1 MTMNLETNNLEKENK
16 MATPKQK
23 MPTGERPKQLSSL
36 AKTVKSKTGVNAS
49 EAASRAGK
57 VRNITNQ
64 ASTVGRSDANGLA
77 LKKAYSPSQAKNT
90 VKPTSAKY
98 NFEKEAAK
106 FIGGAAKA
114 NMKLPGEVVKIIKMH
129 GSQMAKDL
137 KKGYNKK

>member
-1 MTMNLETNNLEKENK
+1 
-16 MATPKQK
+16 MATPKPK
-23 MPTGERPKQLSSL
+23 APLPSNYETSGKAPKRKFMPEKGDPITPKKSV
-36 AKTVKSKTGVNAS
+36 AKP
-49 EAASRAGK
+49 
-57 VRNITNQ
+57 
-64 ASTVGRSDANGLA
+64 AST
-77 LKKAYSPSQAKNT
+77 
-90 VKPTSAKY
+90 KY